1 MVWRFI
7 LTLILFVVSVSV
19 VGFGHFAQA
28 QDSSRRLVTVYDRG
42 VTKVFLTKEKTIGDA
57 LRSENIELDP
67 HDAVEPSL
75 KQGLVA
81 SSYKVNIYRARPVV
95 VVDGAIRIKT
105 VSAYQTAQQITK
117 DVGITI
123 NDEDTTTVQPLT
135 NFVNDG
141 AGLQLTIN
149 RAITFSLD
157 LYGKKTDVRTKEKT
171 VGAMLKAKGITVGP
185 SDRVSLEL
193 TTPITAGLEVRVWR
207 EGKQT
212 ISVDQAMPVSSR
224 IVYDAD
230 QPIGYRVVQTKGI
243 PGIRTVSYQIE
254 VKDGLEI
261 SRIEIANI
269 VTRNATEQIEVIG
282 LRNDGAG
289 LTKNKGAQFWTD
301 SKGISHRETYY
312 DLNMSVVMQS
322 CGQGRYYS
330 VRPDGAKVDAQG
342 YIIVAANYGNYP
354 KCSIVETSLGPAKVY
369 DTGGFAARYPNGF
382 DLATDW
388 SSADGI

>member
-1 MVWRFI
+1 MVWRII

-19 VGFGHFAQA
+19 IGFGHSAQA

-57 LRSENIELDP
+57 LRLENIELDA
-67 HDAVEPSL
+67 HDAVEPTL

-95 VVDGAIRIKT
+95 VVDGAVRIKT
-105 VSAYQTAQQITK
+105 VSAYQTAQQIAK

-123 NDEDTTTVQPLT
+123 NDEDTTTIQPLT
-135 NFVNDG
+135 DFVNDG
-141 AGLQLTIN
+141 AGLQLTIH

-185 SDRVSLEL
+185 SDRVSLVL
-193 TTPITAGLEVRVWR
+193 DAPITAGLEVRVWR

-212 ISVDQAMPVSSR
+212 ISVDQAIPVSSR

-230 QPIGYRVVQTKGI
+230 QPIGYRVVQTKGV

-269 VTRNATEQIEVIG
+269 VTHNATEQIEVIG

-289 LTKNKGAQFWTD
+289 LTKNKGAQFLD
-301 SKGISHRETYY
+301 
-312 DLNMSVVMQS
+312 
-322 CGQGRYYS
+322 
-330 VRPDGAKVDAQG
+330 
-342 YIIVAANYGNYP
+342 
-354 KCSIVETSLGPAKVY
+354 
-369 DTGGFAARYPNGF
+369 
-382 DLATDW
+382 
-388 SSADGI
+388 